1 MYAEA
6 LHTRTFQVIEREKRE
21 QEELMIDAKFHE
33 DTLVQVRRGDAK
45 EKEKERLAQEAMD
58 KIKVFRHEQ
67 LTDNRRIKESIKK
80 AEYEEGQKMKRD
92 AKERLDDEIRQLEN
106 NQKQIVEGNMKTLAA
121 QKADKSLK
129 ETIGKA
135 ELDAISARDAEVWKI
150 EKRQQEIKDRKELM
164 FEESQKVRMMMI
176 ERAVEALTKQSSQAE
191 TILNK
196 QIQEKKDAD
205 DAKALKKE
213 EKIRL
218 EWEATVASRTAQK
231 DRKVG
236 EEAKRKA
243 IDDALALKFKN
254 ENEEAMAT
262 EKTKRAN
269 AKIEQTRIKLIQLDE
284 GKRVGK
290 ERRLQFE
297 LEKEENKFLLS
308 LAGHEDKRFT
318 EQCKEEIQTFVKSGK
333 PIYPLIKA
341 LEFVQPPL
349 LAAKT
354 VKVIREK
361 KDE

>member
-1 MYAEA
+1 
-6 LHTRTFQVIEREKRE
+6 
-21 QEELMIDAKFHE
+21 
-33 DTLVQVRRGDAK
+33 
-45 EKEKERLAQEAMD
+45 
-58 KIKVFRHEQ
+58 
-67 LTDNRRIKESIKK
+67 
-80 AEYEEGQKMKRD
+80 
-92 AKERLDDEIRQLEN
+92 
-106 NQKQIVEGNMKTLAA
+106 
-121 QKADKSLK
+121 
-129 ETIGKA
+129 
-135 ELDAISARDAEVWKI
+135 
-150 EKRQQEIKDRKELM
+150 
-164 FEESQKVRMMMI
+164 MMMI